1 MHSSER
7 IQRLTKHVRGVV
19 AKFCVYVLLMCAYT
33 SWAGDLPIVR
43 RVHGEHI
50 IELPE
55 KMQSAL
61 MNFSA
66 TFVPWKQSQYW
77 PSGIADYPFSERQAP
92 FAVVGDFNG
101 DGILDVVLVGHD
113 AGNDVAVALLSK
125 GDSFE
130 PLEIWRAPL
139 SYPEKEVIE
148 GPASGQPLGTG
159 LYEWLLL
166 EPKESKKASGDPK
179 LIEKPDGSREPLTLK
194 GDAFHYII
202 YEKGD
207 NLFVLQGHKFV
218 EYWWSSF
225 DRVYKLRKG

>member
-1 MHSSER
+1 M
-7 IQRLTKHVRGVV
+7 
-19 AKFCVYVLLMCAYT
+19 
-33 SWAGDLPIVR
+33 
-43 RVHGEHI
+43 
-50 IELPE
+50 PE

-61 MNFSA
+61 TNFNA

-77 PSGIADYPFSERQAP
+77 PSGIADYPFSEKQAP

-101 DGILDVVLVGHD
+101 DGIFDVVLVGHD
-113 AGNDVAVALLSK
+113 ARNDVAVALLSK

-166 EPKESKKASGDPK
+166 EPKEPKKISGDRK
-179 LIEKPDGSREPLTLK
+179 LIEKPDGSREPLSLK
-194 GDAFHYII
+194 ADAFHYIV

-207 NLFVLQGHKFV
+207 YLYVLQGNKFV
-218 EYWWSSF
+218 EYWWSKL